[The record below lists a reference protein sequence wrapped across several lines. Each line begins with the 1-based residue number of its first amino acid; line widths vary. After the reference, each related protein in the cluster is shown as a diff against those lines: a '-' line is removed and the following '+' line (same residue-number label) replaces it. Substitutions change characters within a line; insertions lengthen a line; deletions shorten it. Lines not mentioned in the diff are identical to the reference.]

1 MKTLEGWM
9 RFFLIISL
17 LFLWSSVQA
26 AQTGQVVDNVRANVR
41 SGKAE
46 GYRVVTTLAPG
57 TTVEVLKTEGGFAQI
72 QTADG
77 KTGWMA
83 SRLLKMTEAKDVP
96 PSPVTTTSHNVQP
109 AVSELEAARNQV
121 RAAEAEAASARL
133 EASRRDEQ
141 LSSSR
146 KIHAWFALGGLIAGF
161 LLGMLVR
168 ELQYRRR
175 LHGLRV

>member
-1 MKTLEGWM
+1 MVLV
-9 RFFLIISL
+9 
-17 LFLWSSVQA
+17 FLWGSAQA
-26 AQTGQVVDNVRANVR
+26 AQMGLVVENVRANVR
-41 SGKAE
+41 SGKSE
-46 GYRVVTTLAPG
+46 GYRVVATLAPG
-57 TTVEVLKTEGGFAQI
+57 TSVEVLETQGGFAKVK
-72 QTADG
+72 TADG

-83 SRLLKMTEAKDVP
+83 ARLLKITEAAAPAADNAP
-96 PSPVTTTSHNVQP
+96 AAT
-109 AVSELEAARNQV
+109 AVSELETARNQA

-141 LSSSR
+141 LAASR
-146 KIHAWFALGGLIAGF
+146 RAHLWFALGGLAVGF